1 MIDPPLSLRYIHSIF
16 LPLVRVRGLL
26 TVPLALQSCQA
37 IKEESA
43 AASCTADLTRV
54 CGQQRQP
61 PSPAVMEISRVQ
73 KHFSTSC
80 SAWAGEDHGVC
91 AQLIP
96 VSPGRA
102 GSTEP
107 PWRGCQGRQL
117 ASSFAASLRAGL
129 LVGFTYGK
137 WFCRPGLYLASF
149 CLCSVKSSEQDKF
162 IVSFLPVW
170 HLAANARQIP
180 QPECSSCLTMGYI
193 SSWSSL

>member
-1 MIDPPLSLRYIHSIF
+1 M
-16 LPLVRVRGLL
+16 
-26 TVPLALQSCQA
+26 PLALQSCQA

-61 PSPAVMEISRVQ
+61 PSPAVMEISGVQ

-80 SAWAGEDHGVC
+80 SAWAGEDHDVC

-102 GSTEP
+102 GSTKP

-137 WFCRPGLYLASF
+137 
-149 CLCSVKSSEQDKF
+149 
-162 IVSFLPVW
+162 
-170 HLAANARQIP
+170 
-180 QPECSSCLTMGYI
+180 
-193 SSWSSL
+193 